1 MNFLI
6 KVELERL
13 DCESRMLQNKPSCEM
28 IRGGFYSFFRTVNY
42 FCLYFGFR
50 VSSSADNSIY
60 QQRHH
65 ATAIVNNNKGAQST
79 AASSKKLYNLL
90 RFTIYQQQRHAITQE
105 CIIRLTNNES
115 FKYFLSTMNVV
126 NYEEKKV
133 SYCLS
138 RGLSE
143 TK

>member
-42 FCLYFGFR
+42 FFLYFGFR

-79 AASSKKLYNLL
+79 EASSKKLYNLL

-138 RGLSE
+138 RGLIE